1 LNWFNF
7 LSTKRTLL
15 RHPFGRGINA
25 TLSPDEE
32 EFFNLSYESFE
43 KHEILNAYEFFLKT
57 IENFTSKTSNKNI
70 TISRDGEKLEF
81 EIFQGSARV
90 TGVVTKDT
98 LYAQVV
104 MMKTKEATVA
114 LKRYILER
122 NYQLTYANYS
132 SDGELIKLKLY
143 HDNITASP
151 QKIFFPLREIA
162 LNADFDKEYLKSEF
176 KDITLEDSSHILKLE
191 DDELKI
197 KYEFLHKWIDELD
210 AKILTLPTNDNAG
223 MQAFLY
229 LHLLFKIDYLLVVKC
244 DIYQKM
250 SKKIRLYFSDENLST
265 EYKNEELRKYIEKL
279 KAMDF
284 EEFSKK
290 FYSAKYTFNPM
301 EKVSQEE
308 ISNFINESL
317 MKIRWYKNNR
327 YSQIIPTIYKYI
339 PFYILYNY
347 GLNPIVKKLLHTL
360 VKIQNPEFFKALEYS
375 VLYDKDK
382 EIFAKKAIK
391 AKIKDAIA
399 PHQARYKELKP
410 FGDKLNF
417 SSLNEFSNSFLLQL
431 KHLNF
436 EEI

>member
-1 LNWFNF
+1 MNWFNF
-7 LSTKRTLL
+7 FDTKITEL

-25 TLSPDEE
+25 TLSPEEE
-32 EFFNLSYESFE
+32 EFFNKSYDSFE
-43 KHEILNAYEFFLKT
+43 RREILDAYEFFFKT
-57 IENFTSKTSNKNI
+57 LENFTNKRSNKNI
-70 TISRDGEKLEF
+70 TIVRDDEKLEF

-90 TGVVTKDT
+90 TGVVTKEK

-104 MMKTKEATVA
+104 MMRAKQASVA

-132 SDGELIKLKLY
+132 SDGEFIKLKLY

-176 KDITLEDSSHILKLE
+176 KDISLEDSSHIVKLDE
-191 DDELKI
+191 NELKI
-197 KYEFLHKWIDELD
+197 KYDFLHKWIDELD

-244 DIYQKM
+244 DVYQKM
-250 SKKIRLYFSDENLST
+250 SKKIRIYFNDENLST
-265 EYKNEELRKYIEKL
+265 EYKNEELRKYVEKL
-279 KAMDF
+279 KAMSF

-290 FYSAKYTFNPM
+290 FYSAKYTFDPM
-301 EKVSQEE
+301 EKVSLRE
-308 ISNFINESL
+308 ISNFIDESL
-317 MKIRWYKNNR
+317 IKIKWYKNNR
-327 YSQIIPTIYKYI
+327 YNQIIPIIYKYI

-360 VKIQNPEFFKALEYS
+360 VKIQNPEFFRALDYS
-375 VLYDKDK
+375 VLYDKER
-382 EIFAKKAIK
+382 EIFAKKAII
-391 AKIKDAIA
+391 AKINDAII

-417 SSLNEFSNSFLLQL
+417 SSLNELSNSYLLQL

>member
-1 LNWFNF
+1 MNWFNF
-7 LSTKRTLL
+7 FDTKITEL

-25 TLSPDEE
+25 SLSPNEE
-32 EFFNLSYESFE
+32 ELFNKSYESFE
-43 KHEILNAYEFFLKT
+43 KHEILDAYEFFLKT
-57 IENFTSKTSNKNI
+57 LENFTNQISNKNI
-70 TISRDGEKLEF
+70 TIIRDDEKLEF

-90 TGVVTKDT
+90 TGVVTKES

-104 MMKTKEATVA
+104 MIKTKEATVA

-132 SDGELIKLKLY
+132 SDGEFIKLKLY

-176 KDITLEDSSHILKLE
+176 KDIRLEDSSHIVKLE

-197 KYEFLHKWIDELD
+197 KYEFLHKWIDELE

-229 LHLLFKIDYLLVVKC
+229 LHLLFKIDYLLIIKC
-244 DIYQKM
+244 DVYQKM
-250 SKKIRLYFSDENLST
+250 SKKIRIYFSDENLST
-265 EYKNEELRKYIEKL
+265 EYKNEELRKYVEKL
-279 KAMDF
+279 KNMDF
-284 EEFSKK
+284 KEFSKK

-301 EKVSQEE
+301 EKVSHEE
-308 ISNFINESL
+308 ISNFIDESFI
-317 MKIRWYKNNR
+317 KIRWYKNNR
-327 YSQIIPTIYKYI
+327 YNQIIPTIYRYI

-347 GLNPIVKKLLHTL
+347 GLNPIVKRLLHTL
-360 VKIQNPEFFKALEYS
+360 VKIQNPTFFKALGYS

-382 EIFAKKAIK
+382 KIFAKKAIK
-391 AKIKDAIA
+391 ARINDTIV

-417 SSLNEFSNSFLLQL
+417 SSLNEFSNSYLLQL

>member
-1 LNWFNF
+1 MNWFNF
-7 LSTKRTLL
+7 FDTKTTEL
-15 RHPFGRGINA
+15 RHSFGRGINA

-43 KHEILNAYEFFLKT
+43 RREILDAYEYFFKT
-57 IENFTSKTSNKNI
+57 LENFSNHTSTKNI
-70 TISRDGEKLEF
+70 TTLRNDNKLEF
-81 EIFQGSARV
+81 EIFQGTARV
-90 TGVVTKDT
+90 TGHVTKES
-98 LYAQVV
+98 LYAQV
-104 MMKTKEATVA
+104 MIMKTKEATVA

-132 SDGELIKLKLY
+132 SDGEFIKLKLY

-176 KDITLEDSSHILKLE
+176 KDIRLEDTSHISKLNS
-191 DDELKI
+191 DELKI
-197 KYEFLHKWIDELD
+197 KYDFLHKWIDELD

-244 DIYQKM
+244 DVYQKM
-250 SKKIRLYFSDENLST
+250 SKKIRIYFSDENLST
-265 EYKNEELRKYIEKL
+265 EYKNEKLKKYVEKL
-279 KAMDF
+279 KNMDY

-301 EKVSQEE
+301 EKVSLEE
-308 ISNFINESL
+308 IANFIDESL

-327 YSQIIPTIYKYI
+327 YNQIIRVIYKYI

-347 GLNPIVKKLLHTL
+347 GLNPIVKSLLHTL
-360 VKIQNPEFFKALEYS
+360 VEIQNPSFFKALGYN
-375 VLYDKDK
+375 VLYDADK
-382 EIFAKKAIK
+382 ELFSKKAIR
-391 AKIKDAIA
+391 ARIYDTIT